1 MPDSPVREARKGVLK
16 AGNLAVAVL
25 VLAADLVAG
34 VELGQVAGAVP
45 VQVAVDPV
53 AVAAAVLAAA
63 VLVAA
68 VLVAGAVVVA
78 EAAFRSWSSQIQYSR
93 LSRCPCL
100 LLNRQQVDAGD
111 KQVVAKAPK
120 VAAVAVA
127 VARAPKVA
135 AVAVAVA
142 KALKVAAVAVAVAK
156 ALKVA
161 AVAVAV
167 ARAPK
172 VAAVAVVVAKAPKVA
187 AAVVVARAV
196 VSGAGFQA
204 RVETLVAIPLPVE
217 ELAAMVPSLP
227 RHDNGPPRVSKR

>member
-25 VLAADLVAG
+25 VLAVDLVLAADLVAG
-34 VELGQVAGAVP
+34 VELGQVAGAVR
-45 VQVAVDPV
+45 VLVVVDPV
-53 AVAAAVLAAA
+53 AVAAA

-135 AVAVAVA
+135 AVAV
-142 KALKVAAVAVAVAK
+142 
-156 ALKVA
+156 
-161 AVAVAV
+161 
-167 ARAPK
+167 
-172 VAAVAVVVAKAPKVA
+172 VVAKAPKVA

-217 ELAAMVPSLP
+217 EPAAMVPSLP

>member
-16 AGNLAVAVL
+16 AGNLAVAVLVLAVDL

-53 AVAAAVLAAA
+53 AVAAAVLVAA

-111 KQVVAKAPK
+111 KQVVAKAP
-120 VAAVAVA
+120 
-127 VARAPKVA
+127 
-135 AVAVAVA
+135 
-142 KALKVAAVAVAVAK
+142 KVAAVAVAVAK

>member
-16 AGNLAVAVL
+16 AGNLAVAVLVLAVDL

-53 AVAAAVLAAA
+53 AVAAA

-111 KQVVAKAPK
+111 KQVVAKAP
-120 VAAVAVA
+120 
-127 VARAPKVA
+127 
-135 AVAVAVA
+135 
-142 KALKVAAVAVAVAK
+142 
-156 ALKVA
+156 KVA

>member
-1 MPDSPVREARKGVLK
+1 LPDSPVREARKGVLK
-16 AGNLAVAVL
+16 AGNLAVAVLVLAVDL

-53 AVAAAVLAAA
+53 AVAAAVLVAA

-142 KALKVAAVAVAVAK
+142 KALKVAAVAVAVA
-156 ALKVA
+156 
-161 AVAVAV
+161 
-167 ARAPK
+167 RAPK